1 MPNPRYADMYMPTP
15 GGGDPVAFSVWLTP
29 TEPAALIGMLI
40 YAGIFLV
47 FAYLIYQRRQ
57 SKSE

>member
-1 MPNPRYADMYMPTP
+1 LR
-15 GGGDPVAFSVWLTP
+15 FSTKILNMITP

-40 YAGIFLV
+40 YTSFFLV
-47 FAYLIYQRRQ
+47 FAYIIYQRRQ